1 MRQNRHWWIAGV
13 VVVVVAIA
21 VALSQTVFKPGTSED
36 CKPVRD
42 LLDFNTAQSAL
53 IKSKA
58 TDDSDAPIAS
68 YQVWADGLA
77 ERAGKVTEPKLAASA
92 VSLAGLANEFVS
104 KLPAVQAPT
113 PGQGDKTPPPPEA
126 YQVVAL
132 NDQIT
137 SQIQALTKEC
147 PN

>member
-1 MRQNRHWWIAGV
+1 MRQNRHWWIAGAVLAV
-13 VVVVVAIA
+13 VIVAIA
-21 VALSQTVFKPGTSED
+21 VSQIFFKGTSQE
-36 CKPVRD
+36 CRPVRE
-42 LLDFNTAQSAL
+42 LLDFNATQAAL

-77 ERAGKVTEPKLAASA
+77 ERAGKVTDTKLAASA
-92 VSLAGLANEFVS
+92 VTLADLASQFVA

-113 PGQGDKTPPPPEA
+113 QAGSVMTQAPPEA
-126 YQVVAL
+126 YQLVAL